1 MNSLTKYFQKRLNDL
16 GFDTMDVEDFD
27 IRYSLNYC
35 QGDGVAFYGDI
46 RHSLENLFQLFLK
59 EVGTINQKINLRHN
73 ADKFF
78 DLLGELYDDNYFSKI
93 YGNSFSHHYSHSHTM
108 ELEGPEELDEYD
120 IEILKRYASDYDL
133 SFREVNLFIEV
144 YPEFYSWLEEHIRYV
159 SRVLEKEGYEL
170 YENCSVEDS
179 QHIEKNTDKYRISI
193 SVEKAEFD
201 DLDEFDVEEIKLG
214 YQFAFIKAIVEDKLS
229 ETMLGESYSRLCC
242 FKAGDKNFCGSLRDV
257 VKEAISEAR
266 NTLTTQFSQQPA

>member
-1 MNSLTKYFQKRLNDL
+1 MNSLTKYFQKRLNDF
-16 GFDTMDVEDFD
+16 GFDNMDIEDFD
-27 IRYSLNYC
+27 IRYSLSYS
-35 QGDGVAFYGDI
+35 QGDGVAFYGDL
-46 RHSLENLFQLFLK
+46 RYSLTGLFQLFLK

-78 DLLGELYDDNYFSKI
+78 DLIEELYQENYCSKI
-93 YGNSFSHHYSHSHTM
+93 YGNRFSYHYSHFNTM

-120 IEILKRYASDYDL
+120 IEILKRYASDYGL
-133 SFREVNLFIEV
+133 SSIEVDLFIEV

-193 SVEKAEFD
+193 SVDKAELD
-201 DLDEFDVEEIKLG
+201 DLDEFDIEDIKLG
-214 YQFAFIKAIVEDKLS
+214 YQFAFISAAVEDKQS
-229 ETMLGESYSRLCC
+229 KSILGESYPLLCC
-242 FKAGDKNFCGSLRDV
+242 FKAGDKRFCGSLRDV
-257 VKEAISEAR
+257 VRQAISEAR
-266 NTLTTQFSQQPA
+266 KALTTQFSQQPA

>member
-1 MNSLTKYFQKRLNDL
+1 MNSLTKYFQKRLNDF

-27 IRYSLNYC
+27 IRYSLSYS
-35 QGDGVAFYGDI
+35 QGDGVAFYGEL
-46 RHSLENLFQLFLK
+46 RYSLTGLFQLFLK

-78 DLLGELYDDNYFSKI
+78 DLIEELYQENYCSKI

-133 SFREVNLFIEV
+133 SFREVNLFIDV
-144 YPEFYSWLEEHIRYV
+144 YPDFFSWLEEHIRYV
-159 SRVLEKEGYEL
+159 SSVLEEEGYEFC
-170 YENCSVEDS
+170 ENFTIEDS
-179 QHIEKNTDKYRISI
+179 QYIEKNTDKYRISI

-214 YQFAFIKAIVEDKLS
+214 YRFAFIKAIVEDKLS
-229 ETMLGESYSRLCC
+229 ETMLGESYSCLCC
-242 FKAGDKNFCGSLRDV
+242 FKAGDKSFCGSLRDV